1 MHLLYYILLSRQ
13 NYNII
18 FTFLLRKFIFNIKK
32 MQKATDFITTP
43 TQKIPLFRQFKKQT
57 QPQLQI

>member
-1 MHLLYYILLSRQ
+1 MHLLYCILLCRQ

-43 TQKIPLFRQFKKQT
+43 TQKIPLFKQF
-57 QPQLQI
+57 

>member
-43 TQKIPLFRQFKKQT
+43 TQKNPLFKQF
-57 QPQLQI
+57 